1 MSSISPN
8 LGMKLDDKV
17 VHTTIIQ
24 KSKTTQIDKWKWKK
38 SFKRNYFFSIE
49 FRMGSLAKLQ
59 TPFKTR
65 SLQDQVDN
73 KKGNQD
79 A

>member
-1 MSSISPN
+1 
-8 LGMKLDDKV
+8 MKE
-17 VHTTIIQ
+17 IIQ
-24 KSKTTQIDKWKWKK
+24 EKLL
-38 SFKRNYFFSIE
+38 FSIE

-79 A
+79 T